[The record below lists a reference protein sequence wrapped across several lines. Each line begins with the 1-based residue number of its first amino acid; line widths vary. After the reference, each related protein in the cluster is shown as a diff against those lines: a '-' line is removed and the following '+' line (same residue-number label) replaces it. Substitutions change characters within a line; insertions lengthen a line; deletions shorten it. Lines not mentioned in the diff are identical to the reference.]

1 MTNALLT
8 GTKQVGKT
16 TVCQRVAELARAR
29 GYRPQ
34 GVLTP
39 ALYDGN
45 GAKIGF
51 EALDLGRGQRWLLA
65 LTEQGLDGPQIGP
78 YTFDAAGLA
87 RAIEVLQQACALPGD
102 LLIVDEIGPLELERG
117 QGFAPLL
124 DLLPLP
130 GPGHVLIVVRP
141 ALLPALR
148 RRLGGEFVIYTVT
161 AGNRDLLPAYI
172 AQELWPH
179 ENFKLGSLR

>member
-39 ALYDGN
+39 ALYNSN

-51 EALDLGRGQRWLLA
+51 EALDLGSGQRWLLA

-87 RAIEVLQQACALPGD
+87 RAIEVLQRACALPGD
-102 LLIVDEIGPLELERG
+102 LLIVDEIGPLELEHS

-141 ALLPALR
+141 ALLPAL